1 MRSRP
6 AFITTTVAELEILMQ
21 NLTTQHSGSDDPA
34 SYLMA
39 TENLDEMY
47 LCFSL
52 GEEEYAVGIRQ
63 VAEIIGLPRIMAVP
77 DLPDYVR
84 GVINLR
90 GKVIPLLDV
99 RLRFRM
105 PERSYDDRTVVIVMD
120 VDDAP
125 IGLIVDGVTE
135 VREVPAADMRP
146 SKGLAQRGA
155 QSAIAGL
162 GRVGDRVIVVL
173 DASVLTSDH
182 EIIMADA
189 SGETGGDI

>member
-1 MRSRP
+1 
-6 AFITTTVAELEILMQ
+6 MQ

>member
-1 MRSRP
+1 MESHMQTMS
-6 AFITTTVAELEILMQ
+6 TTPPLHDEVAAHLL
-21 NLTTQHSGSDDPA
+21 
-34 SYLMA
+34 A

-52 GEEEYAVGIRQ
+52 GDEEYAVGIRQ
-63 VAEIIGLPRIMAVP
+63 VAEIVGLPRIMAVP

-90 GKVIPLLDV
+90 CKVIPLLDV

-105 PERSYDDRTVVIVMD
+105 PERAYDDRTVVIVMD

-135 VREVPAADMRP
+135 VREVPAADMRR
-146 SKGLAQRGA
+146 SNGLSQRGA

-162 GRVGDRVIVVL
+162 GRVGERIIVVL
-173 DASVLTSDH
+173 DASVLTSDCD
-182 EIIMADA
+182 IVLADVA
-189 SGETGGDI
+189 NAAESPA